1 MRRLIGAALL
11 AAAVAAAPQ
20 AVRAQQIVR
29 HAPFT
34 ATLSNNTPLQ
44 FGMAPTDAARAL
56 QAPLAYVRGRPGDE
70 ILLAI
75 RTNGGSGFFDRRNR
89 LYLQFRQ
96 GRLTGWKGDWGSDW
110 LAQ

>member
-1 MRRLIGAALL
+1 MGAALL
-11 AAAVAAAPQ
+11 LAVVAAAVPR
-20 AVRAQQIVR
+20 AVQAQQIVR

-44 FGMAPTDAARAL
+44 FGMAPGDAARAL
-56 QAPLAYVRGRPGDE
+56 DAPLAYVRGRPGNE
-70 ILLAI
+70 TLLAI
-75 RTNGGSGFFDRRNR
+75 RANGGSGFFDRRNR

-96 GRLTGWKGDWGSDW
+96 GHLTGWKGDWGSDW

>member
-1 MRRLIGAALL
+1 MGAALL
-11 AAAVAAAPQ
+11 LAVVAAAVPR
-20 AVRAQQIVR
+20 AVQAQQIVR

-44 FGMAPTDAARAL
+44 FGMAPGDA
-56 QAPLAYVRGRPGDE
+56 AYVRGRPGNE
-70 ILLAI
+70 TLLAI
-75 RTNGGSGFFDRRNR
+75 RANGGSGFFDRRNR

-96 GRLTGWKGDWGSDW
+96 GHLTGWKGDWGSDW

>member
-1 MRRLIGAALL
+1 MRRLIGGALL
-11 AAAVAAAPQ
+11 AIVAAAPHG
-20 AVRAQQIVR
+20 VRAQQVVR

-75 RTNGGSGFFDRRNR
+75 RTAGGSRFFDRRNR

>member
-11 AAAVAAAPQ
+11 LAAVAAAPQ
-20 AVRAQQIVR
+20 ALQAQQIVR
-29 HAPFT
+29 HAPFI
-34 ATLSNNTPLQ
+34 ASLSNNTPLQ

-56 QAPLAYVRGRPGDE
+56 DTPLAYVRGRRGDE
-70 ILLAI
+70 TLLAI
-75 RTNGGSGFFDRRNR
+75 RAYGGSGFFERRNR

>member
-20 AVRAQQIVR
+20 AVHAQQIVR

-110 LAQ
+110 LGQ